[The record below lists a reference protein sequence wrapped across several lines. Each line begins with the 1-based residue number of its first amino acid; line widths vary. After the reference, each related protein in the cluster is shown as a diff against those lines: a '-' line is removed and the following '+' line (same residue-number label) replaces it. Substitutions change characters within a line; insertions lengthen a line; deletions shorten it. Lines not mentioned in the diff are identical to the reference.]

1 MQQSFNNRRFQVLPD
16 RTVVIAVLVIP
27 AINLCL
33 AKFSMMIAFQDGT
46 SAIWPTSGVYLAAV
60 LLLGYRICP
69 ALLLSE
75 LITNFLFFYKNP
87 LTCSIISLS
96 GISDPLIIGF
106 LINCFIKHRNILER
120 VQDVFKFMVLIVPYP
135 AISTTFVTCVLC
147 LSGYSPWAEYGN
159 VWRSWFIGVIAGIIV
174 VTPVLLLCFQGQQ
187 QKGRFHTQ
195 KIVEFA
201 LLLVSLIVISRVAF
215 WGEYPLEYMMI
226 PLLIWS
232 AFRFGQRESTLL
244 VLIISV
250 IAVYGTAH
258 GFGSFV
264 KGSVFQ
270 SFLLL
275 QSFICVI
282 VLTTLVLTAV
292 LNDNKKGQ
300 TQLTKAKNEL
310 EQRVEQRTAELKEAK
325 IDADIANQ
333 AKSEFLANMSH
344 ELRTPLNGIIGYAQ
358 ILQRSLSLTDKERKG
373 IDIIY
378 QCGAHLLTLINDILD
393 LSKIEAQKMELHPK
407 DFDFPNFLQGVV
419 EMCRIKAEHKGIDF
433 KCIFS
438 DQFPNGICA
447 DEKRLR
453 QVLINL
459 LSNAIKF
466 TDSGRITF
474 KVTVLYSGET
484 TEKFAQL
491 NAKSKI
497 RNYKIRFQIEDT
509 GVGLRPEQIEKIF
522 LPFEQVGSTDKQ
534 AEGTGLGLAISQKI
548 LALMGSKINVKSQL
562 GVGSNFWFEVDL
574 AQAQEWM
581 LNPND
586 AQQKRIIG
594 FQGDKRKILIVDDSW
609 ENRSVVLNLLEPIGF
624 ELCQACNGQQGLDK
638 TVEFQPDL
646 IITDLVMPVMDGFAM
661 IQNLRSSP
669 EFPKMVIIASSASV
683 FEVDR
688 QKALDAGCNNF
699 LTKPVYA
706 EDLLEQLQYYL
717 QPRWIYQNED
727 ELTRTIP
734 DVSTN
739 ATEMVIPPSSELVA
753 LTLATQRCD
762 IRDIKAET
770 KRIQQLD
777 TKYGAF
783 AQQVLALADEFE
795 MEVLAELI
803 KTHIPIH

>member
-1 MQQSFNNRRFQVLPD
+1 MQQSFNNRRFQFLPD
-16 RTVVIAVLVIP
+16 RTVVIAILVIP

-33 AKFSMMIAFQDGT
+33 AKLSMMIAFQDGT
-46 SAIWPTSGVYLAAV
+46 SAIWPTSGVYLATV
-60 LLLGYRICP
+60 LLLGYRIAP

-147 LSGYSPWAEYGN
+147 LSGDSPWAEYGN

-174 VTPVLLLCFQGQQ
+174 VTPGLLLCFQGQQ
-187 QKGRFHTQ
+187 QKGRFHRQ

-201 LLLVSLIVISRVAF
+201 FLLVSLIVISRIAF

-244 VLIISV
+244 VLIVSV

-270 SFLLL
+270 SLLLL

-282 VLTTLVLTAV
+282 VLTTLILTAV

-300 TQLTKAKNEL
+300 TQLIKAKNEL
-310 EQRVEQRTAELKEAK
+310 EERVEQRTAELKEAK
-325 IDADIANQ
+325 IAADIANQ

-378 QCGAHLLTLINDILD
+378 QCGSHLLTLINDILD

-419 EMCRIKAEHKGIDF
+419 EMCSIKAEHKGIDF
-433 KCIFS
+433 KCVFS
-438 DQFPNGICA
+438 NQFPNGICA

-474 KVTVLYSGET
+474 KVTVLDSGET

-497 RNYKIRFQIEDT
+497 QNYKIRFQIEDT
-509 GVGLRPEQIEKIF
+509 GVGMRPEQIKKIF

-562 GVGSNFWFEVDL
+562 SVGSNFWFEVDL

-594 FQGDKRKILIVDDSW
+594 FQGEKRKILIVDDSW

-661 IQNLRSSP
+661 IQNLRSSS

-706 EDLLEQLQYYL
+706 EDLLEQLQHYL
-717 QPRWIYQNED
+717 QPRWIYQDED
-727 ELTRTIP
+727 GLTRTIP

-777 TKYGAF
+777 TKYRAF

-795 MEVLAELI
+795 MEVIAELI